1 MSEPT
6 RLARYDIR
14 NDGLGPYAVFY
25 CDVCSRE
32 YRSQPDIG
40 NTLANDIGRQ
50 TASDLLRRV
59 PLFGRAAADNLL
71 GEDPRYTMS
80 LTSAQLNKAWSE
92 VKGYFRECATCHQIT
107 CLSDF
112 DEQTGFCREDSPRS
126 NEIAQAEAEQAA
138 SVVKGIA
145 NVFGIGDAIAKASE
159 AAQQAAKAAN
169 TCPKCG
175 AATGGAK
182 FCPECGEKQPRAANC
197 PSCGAATGGAKFCP
211 ECGTKLV

>member
-1 MSEPT
+1 MFSPT

-14 NDGLGPYAVFY
+14 NDGVGPYAVFY
-25 CDVCSRE
+25 CDQCGRE
-32 YRSQPDIG
+32 YRSQPDVGGTIVK
-40 NTLANDIGRQ
+40 DIGRQ

-71 GEDPRYTMS
+71 GEDARYS
-80 LTSAQLNKAWSE
+80 VNLTPGQLDKAWNE
-92 VKGYFRECATCHQIT
+92 VKAYFRECETCHQIT

-112 DEQTGFCREDSPRS
+112 DEQTGYCREHSPRS

-145 NVFGIGDAIAKASE
+145 NVFGLGDAIAKASE
-159 AAQQAAKAAN
+159 AAQQAARAN
-169 TCPKCG
+169 
-175 AATGGAK
+175 A
-182 FCPECGEKQPRAANC
+182 C

-211 ECGTKLV
+211 ECGTKTDRSVKCPSCGTDARGAKFCPECGTKIG

>member
-1 MSEPT
+1 MSDPT
-6 RLARYDIR
+6 RMARYDIR

-32 YRSQPDIG
+32 YRSQPDVGGTIASD
-40 NTLANDIGRQ
+40 LGRQ

-59 PLFGRAAADNLL
+59 PLFGRAAADNIL
-71 GEDPRYTMS
+71 GEDARYSTS
-80 LTSAQLNKAWSE
+80 LTPAQLDKAWGQ
-92 VKGYFRECATCHQIT
+92 VKTYFRECQTCHQIT

-112 DEQTGFCREDSPRS
+112 DEQTGFCREDSPRA
-126 NEIAQAEAEQAA
+126 NDIAQAQAEQAA

-145 NVFGIGDAIAKASE
+145 NVFGIGDAISKASE
-159 AAQQAAKAAN
+159 AAQKAAAAN

-182 FCPECGEKQPRAANC
+182 FCPECGEKLQRTTCPNC
-197 PSCGAATGGAKFCP
+197 GTDAKGAKFCP